1 MSSVQTMQAAYGA
14 LANDDPSVL
23 FGAMAPGI
31 EWYQAEGNPLADGN
45 PYVGGQAVGEGVFG
59 RLLAA
64 IDGFT
69 AVPDRFVDGGA
80 NDVIV
85 LGRYGGT
92 MKHSGAKLDA
102 EFCHVYRFDG
112 NRIVSFHQYTD
123 SAQWARLMPRLA
135 SRA

>member
-1 MSSVQTMQAAYGA
+1 MSSVRTIQAAYAA

-45 PYVGGQAVGEGVFG
+45 PYVGAQAVGEGVFG

-69 AVPDRFVDGGA
+69 AVPDRFIDGGP
-80 NDVIV
+80 DGVIA

-102 EFCHVYRFDG
+102 PFCHVFRCEG
-112 NRIVSFHQYTD
+112 GRIVSFQQYTD
-123 SAQWARLMPRLA
+123 SAQWARLMP
-135 SRA
+135 

>member
-1 MSSVQTMQAAYGA
+1 MSSVRTIQAAYAA

-23 FGAMAPGI
+23 FGAMAPDI

-45 PYVGGQAVGEGVFG
+45 PYVGAQAVGEGVFG

-69 AVPDRFVDGGA
+69 AVPDHFIDGGP
-80 NDVIV
+80 DGVIA

-102 EFCHVYRFDG
+102 EFCHLWRFDG
-112 NRIVSFHQYTD
+112 DRIVSFRQYTD
-123 SAQWARLMPRLA
+123 SAQWARVMP
-135 SRA
+135 